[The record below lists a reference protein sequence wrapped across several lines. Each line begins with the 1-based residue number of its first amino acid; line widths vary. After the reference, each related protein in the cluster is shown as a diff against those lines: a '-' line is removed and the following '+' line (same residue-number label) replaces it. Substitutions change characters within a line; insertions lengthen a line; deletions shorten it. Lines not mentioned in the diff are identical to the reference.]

1 MIKRPQFIAPLRPNR
16 RPRSVWKECP
26 ADRREIAATKVW
38 YEGSPYHRQGGA
50 HLTAKRRY
58 PAASKCDA
66 KWTKDMATAA
76 LRQGIR
82 QGLVG
87 PETEWRG
94 EFPRYVYY
102 IDGAVVYQALLH
114 NEVSGAYHAYPLNK
128 DEWPV
133 GLE

>member
-1 MIKRPQFIAPLRPNR
+1 MIKRPSFIAPLRPNR
-16 RPRSVWKECP
+16 RPRSIWRECP
-26 ADRREIAATKVW
+26 TERLEAAVKKAW

-50 HLTAKRRY
+50 RRRY
-58 PAASKCDA
+58 PAASKCDT
-66 KWTKDMATAA
+66 KWTQDLATAA
-76 LRQGIR
+76 LRDGIR

-87 PETEWRG
+87 PEIEWRG

-102 IDGAVVYQALLH
+102 MDDAVVYQALLH